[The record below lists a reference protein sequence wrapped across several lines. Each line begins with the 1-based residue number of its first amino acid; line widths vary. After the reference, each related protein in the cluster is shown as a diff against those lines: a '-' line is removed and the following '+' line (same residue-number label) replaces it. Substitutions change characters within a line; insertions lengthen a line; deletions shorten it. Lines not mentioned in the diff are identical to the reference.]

1 MIYGCY
7 LQADKKLRTHKEIT
21 SKPKLSSILILI
33 IGGFLAAIFGTIL
46 IIKGIEKQGLLIIG
60 IPFLTLG
67 LYSLYWILNYD
78 TLQIANGKLIFKSI
92 TGFTK
97 KTIALSEFKSYT
109 EIEKENAKYSH
120 EIGYM
125 KWKDLTLI
133 SENFSYKIS
142 STSYVN
148 YYELRK
154 ELIKGLRRNK
164 QAENKWN
171 KNNLTLWGIGFILF
185 GILVGFWFWKASE
198 DNSIEKLITVLMAI
212 GFIGYGIYLIIKS
225 KKPAGNTS

>member
-1 MIYGCY
+1 M
-7 LQADKKLRTHKEIT
+7 RTHKEIT

-33 IGGFLAAIFGTIL
+33 VGGFLATIFGTVL
-46 IIKGIEKQGLLIIG
+46 IIKGIEKQELLIIG
-60 IPFLTLG
+60 IPFFVLG
-67 LYSLYWILNYD
+67 VYSLYCIINYD
-78 TLQIANGKLIFKSI
+78 TLQIVNGKLIIKSI
-92 TGFTK
+92 IGFTK

-120 EIGYM
+120 EVGYM

-142 STSYVN
+142 STSYTN

-164 QAENKWN
+164 KAENKWN
-171 KNNLTLWGIGFILF
+171 RNNLTLWAIGFISF
-185 GILVGFWFWKASE
+185 GILVGYWFWKASK
-198 DNSIEKLITVLMAI
+198 DNSNEKLITVLMAV
-212 GFIGYGIYLIIKS
+212 GFIGYGIYLLIKS
-225 KKPAGNTS
+225 KNPAGNNVYKK

>member
-1 MIYGCY
+1 
-7 LQADKKLRTHKEIT
+7 LRTHKEII

-33 IGGFLAAIFGTIL
+33 IGGFLATIFGTIL

-67 LYSLYWILNYD
+67 IYSLYWIINYD
-78 TLQIANGKLIFKSI
+78 TLQIVNGKLIFKSI

-120 EIGYM
+120 EVGYM

-142 STSYVN
+142 STSYTN

-154 ELIKGLRRNK
+154 ELIKGLRRNQK
-164 QAENKWN
+164 SENKWN
-171 KNNLTLWGIGFILF
+171 RNNLTLWAIGFISF
-185 GILVGFWFWKASE
+185 GILVGYWFWKASK
-198 DNSIEKLITVLMAI
+198 DNSNEKLITVLMAV
-212 GFIGYGIYLIIKS
+212 GFIGYGIYLLIKS
-225 KKPAGNTS
+225 KKPAGNNA